1 MSTRVN
7 IHLEPCKGLQEA
19 LLLLNNRIVQ
29 DAGLDGV
36 RFIDHKPHLTV
47 LMFNVDSSDQNKDR
61 FRECALEASLCCPCQ
76 LTGLQSYV
84 DHGFLMINVDFS
96 PSIQQVCKVVWD
108 KCNQMLHPWDAW
120 RVEVDQYEPHITV
133 AVAETDAQLQ
143 RADVDL
149 ATSYIDVFCKEC
161 PADILICDRVDVSVV
176 GAHGTVSG
184 TLL

>member
-7 IHLEPCKGLQEA
+7 IHLVPCKELQAA
-19 LLLLNNRIVQ
+19 LLVLNNKIVQ

-36 RFIDHKPHLTV
+36 RFTDHKPHLTV
-47 LMFNVDSSDQNKDR
+47 LMFSINASDENKHRLRD
-61 FRECALEASLCCPCQ
+61 CALQASLCCPFQ
-76 LTGLQSYV
+76 LTSLQSYV
-84 DHGFLMINVDFS
+84 DQGFLMIKVDFS
-96 PSIQQVCKVVWD
+96 ASLQQVCKVVWES
-108 KCNQMLHPWDAW
+108 CSHMLDPWDAW